1 MIRSMLLQDLVE
13 PGRTLTAA
21 DFAARYAEP
30 VLLIL
35 RVELEGVGL
44 REGLPTPLPSRPP
57 APPPR
62 GPRDEIETAP
72 ASKTGVAEQLR
83 RIAAATLV
91 LPIGKHKVNL
101 YQDKI
106 TLGRA
111 PNNDVVLPHPTVS
124 KFHGYFRAEGAAMTF
139 TDYASQNGTRVAWEL
154 LAPRVAHPLRDAVQ
168 LHFGDVPARYHT
180 PAGLYD
186 YLRGFVVGGEAGNP
200 RA

>member
-1 MIRSMLLQDLVE
+1 MLLQDLVE
-13 PGRTLTAA
+13 PCRTRTAEEFGA
-21 DFAARYAEP
+21 KYAEP

-35 RVELEGVGL
+35 RVELEGVGV
-44 REGLPTPLPSRPP
+44 REGLPTPLPSRPLV
-57 APPPR
+57 PPPR
-62 GPRDEIETAP
+62 GVRDDIDTAP
-72 ASKTGVAEQLR
+72 ATKTGVAEQLR
-83 RIAAATLV
+83 RIAASTLV

-139 TDYASQNGTRVAWEL
+139 TDYASQNGTRLGWEL
-154 LAPRVAHPLRDAVQ
+154 LAPRVAHPLRDAAQ

-186 YLRGFVVGGEAGNP
+186 YLRGFIVGGEAGKSS
-200 RA
+200 A